1 MYFTLVWYIR
11 YFQKNGKM
19 DKQKWT
25 FIPFPCSL
33 FKTECADRCRIVV
46 WRQQRCTVAL
56 PGGIKDSAVTTRL
69 VLYAGS
75 RARPSHKP
83 RNGGNF
89 TSEATVT
96 YSLRV
101 RAGGCTVNVRNA
113 WLTGRQSDEKTASQS
128 MRRSYQRPPRISAG
142 ARVLLMSGQ

>member
-1 MYFTLVWYIR
+1 MIYTVLSEKR
-11 YFQKNGKM
+11 QNGQTEV
-19 DKQKWT
+19 DIHS
-25 FIPFPCSL
+25 FSL
-33 FKTECADRCRIVV
+33 LTIQDRECADRCRIVV

-56 PGGIKDSAVTTRL
+56 PGSIKDSAVTTRL

-113 WLTGRQSDEKTASQS
+113 WLTGRQRDEKTASQS